1 MKATSRQIFRAGLA
15 LVLLALVAG
24 SSLAHV
30 VVIPDSLKNSP
41 DYWRPHDPESLSVV
55 LGRRPNAPLVKMRF
69 MNGGQSLDD
78 LGRRVCRALH
88 RPDYDSLWTLC
99 IADSEFRV
107 ILWPEF
113 PQSRPAT
120 GLKWQDAWLFQL
132 ARLHAGCSHA
142 VRDHGGHVYEFVGFI
157 SDSVAHYK
165 NFTLYSRVQM
175 NVRNDE
181 NQAQTW
187 TWIKAIAER
196 KGRFKIYSTED

>member
-41 DYWRPHDPESLSVV
+41 DYWRPHDPESVSVF
-55 LGRRPNAPLVKMRF
+55 LGRRPNAPLVRMPF
-69 MNGGQSLDD
+69 TNGAKSLNE

-88 RPDYDSLWTLC
+88 RPDYDSLRTLC
-99 IADSEFRV
+99 VSDSEFRV

-120 GLKWQDAWLFQL
+120 GLTWQDAWLFL
-132 ARLHAGCSHA
+132 SARLHAGCSHA

-157 SDSVAHYK
+157 ADSVAHYK
-165 NFTLYSRVQM
+165 NFTLYSQLHM
-175 NVRNDE
+175 NVRDDE
-181 NQAQTW
+181 KQAQEW
-187 TWIKAIAER
+187 SWLKAIVER
-196 KGRFKIYSTED
+196 KGSFKIYSTQD